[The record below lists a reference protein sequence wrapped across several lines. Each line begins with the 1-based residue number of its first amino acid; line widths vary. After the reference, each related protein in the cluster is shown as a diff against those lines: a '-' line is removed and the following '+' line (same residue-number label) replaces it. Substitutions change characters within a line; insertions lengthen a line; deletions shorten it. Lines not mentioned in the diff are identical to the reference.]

1 LLISTQACSE
11 GFQFIY
17 NNTNGALE
25 KWAQFW
31 VVLAQRIG
39 RDQPAVLG
47 YEWINEPWVG
57 DFCLDPPLILP
68 ANAGRLNLLPCYDYL
83 NEVVRRYECT

>member
-1 LLISTQACSE
+1 MQACSE
-11 GFQFIY
+11 CFQFIY

-57 DFCLDPPLILP
+57 DFFLDPPLILP
-68 ANAGRLNLLPCYDYL
+68 ANSGRLNLLPCYDFL
-83 NEVVRRYECT
+83 NEVIRRYTRAHR